1 MTPVLDSP
9 LPTTPP
15 LQNQSYA
22 KSNTTATKYIQLGDT
37 FTPISDPW
45 RDDIPLYDQPQRRE
59 LQTPDPSIFDQTI
72 TASILDNSQVTGTRL
87 EPVSKDVLSEFDP
100 LVASAEEQAA
110 HDAWETAESHPP
122 PRSSSLSPYSAPVK
136 DGQNPS
142 PGSRTRTLE
151 SGTCSS
157 TPLPVSPT
165 PSSFPSLAVL
175 ARTFSIPSFSP
186 KTRSLSLDV
195 AKPIASPST
204 LSFVGQQ
211 DQRAEVLEDE
221 RSPVLSTANSL
232 ARSDVSTVRD
242 SRDGG
247 GNGSKSAEGQFDF
260 QKFLDQ
266 MKTRSADPVSKY
278 LRSFLSNFTKRTFAI
293 SDQIK
298 IINDFLT
305 FISGQMRS
313 CDTWKNSSDADFDN
327 AMEGMEKLVMNRLYD
342 FTFTPQVI
350 RAHSSRPITTDD
362 LERDRVLSQRIAL
375 FGWLE
380 EKHLDIHTGDGSK
393 GFMMFA
399 QQGDAK
405 RLLQKTGDT
414 ISKPLNALGR
424 IFTEALDGTENK
436 FISLPGSPAPLEP
449 GQEQRE
455 NMVGPDTQYS
465 RQHPSGVGP
474 LTNIGHEDMLP
485 IQTPYKPRVRRG
497 PSPSSQSVGMPSGSL
512 PIYGGG
518 YAGPEDTSSTPA
530 SGPYTNQSLV
540 IGPSQP
546 YSSHDPGFQSLSY
559 SPSGQHLLPPRVQ
572 LLAGGGGG
580 GSFGGEISRVPTPS
594 LDFAGVQ
601 AEIDTAHEQAAR
613 AAKETLRQIF
623 PAVDSDVVD
632 WVLEAKEGDLGKS
645 IEALL
650 EISSGT

>member
-1 MTPVLDSP
+1 LGGKILRSRRVHEPQRVSTNLACLRNVEEAIRNLPPSEFESP
-9 LPTTPP
+9 NLQKGNAIALNHPESGQSPHAGEESARP
-15 LQNQSYA
+15 LSIN
-22 KSNTTATKYIQLGDT
+22 
-37 FTPISDPW
+37 TPI
-45 RDDIPLYDQPQRRE
+45 Q
-59 LQTPDPSIFDQTI
+59 
-72 TASILDNSQVTGTRL
+72 
-87 EPVSKDVLSEFDP
+87 
-100 LVASAEEQAA
+100 
-110 HDAWETAESHPP
+110 
-122 PRSSSLSPYSAPVK
+122 
-136 DGQNPS
+136 
-142 PGSRTRTLE
+142 
-151 SGTCSS
+151 
-157 TPLPVSPT
+157 
-165 PSSFPSLAVL
+165 
-175 ARTFSIPSFSP
+175 
-186 KTRSLSLDV
+186 
-195 AKPIASPST
+195 T
-204 LSFVGQQ
+204 LS
-211 DQRAEVLEDE
+211 
-221 RSPVLSTANSL
+221 
-232 ARSDVSTVRD
+232 
-242 SRDGG
+242 
-247 GNGSKSAEGQFDF
+247 
-260 QKFLDQ
+260 
-266 MKTRSADPVSKY
+266 
-278 LRSFLSNFTKRTFAI
+278 
-293 SDQIK
+293 
-298 IINDFLT
+298 
-305 FISGQMRS
+305 
-313 CDTWKNSSDADFDN
+313 
-327 AMEGMEKLVMNRLYD
+327 
-342 FTFTPQVI
+342 
-350 RAHSSRPITTDD
+350 
-362 LERDRVLSQRIAL
+362 
-375 FGWLE
+375 
-380 EKHLDIHTGDGSK
+380 
-393 GFMMFA
+393 
-399 QQGDAK
+399 GDAK

-518 YAGPEDTSSTPA
+518 YAGPEDTSSRPA

-546 YSSHDPGFQSLSY
+546 YSSHDPAFQSLSY